1 MKNLAILILAIFG
14 ITSCSK
20 DSLEYS
26 FEKLQG
32 PEKSEIMVRVSYLTW
47 SDNQCESSCGLGY
60 EEVAFVANAEVSLF
74 EGANSQSDKPVS
86 PLLNVKTDTEGSAL
100 LEDLDPGTYT
110 VIVESELGTKSRSL
124 TTQLNKRSYID
135 FSF

>member
-1 MKNLAILILAIFG
+1 MKNLAILILAIIG
-14 ITSCSK
+14 TSCST
-20 DSLEYS
+20 DSLETS
-26 FEKLQG
+26 FETVQG

-60 EEVAFVANAEVSLF
+60 EEVAFLANAEVSLF
-74 EGANSQSDKPVS
+74 EGANIQSDIPVT
-86 PLLNVKTDTEGSAL
+86 PLMNLKTDKEGSAL
-100 LEDLDPGTYT
+100 IEDLDPGTYT